1 MDIVLIFLCI
11 FSIYLLVRVHKLEN
25 RIEEAEE
32 DLKVIR
38 GIRILSEMISSAS
51 KEKGE
56 DNGTDNSSGL

>member
-38 GIRILSEMISSAS
+38 GVRILTEMISNAN

-56 DNGTDNSSGL
+56 DNGTDNSGGL

>member
-32 DLKVIR
+32 DLKIIR
-38 GIRILSEMISSAS
+38 GIRILSEMFASTS
-51 KEKGE
+51 KEKGK
-56 DNGTDNSSGL
+56 DNGTDNSSRL

>member
-11 FSIYLLVRVHKLEN
+11 CSIYLLVRVHKLEN

-32 DLKVIR
+32 DLKIIR
-38 GIRILSEMISSAS
+38 GIRILSEMFSSAN

>member
-1 MDIVLIFLCI
+1 MKFVCIILCFI
-11 FSIYLLVRVHKLEN
+11 CLYLLVKMRSLDR

-38 GIRILSEMISSAS
+38 GVRILTEMISSAS

-56 DNGTDNSSGL
+56 DNGKDNSGGL

>member
-32 DLKVIR
+32 DLKIIR
-38 GIRILSEMISSAS
+38 GIRILSEMITSAN